1 MTEKTAKPK
10 AFQCYLD
17 NITVLEHLTDS
28 EAGQLW
34 KMLYHLAVHDERI
47 DTDDP
52 LVSMAFDMMANKLER
67 DFAAYA
73 NRVEINRV
81 NGKKKGASSGKKT
94 EAKESEAKETEAKG
108 SEAKETEAK
117 GSDGYRS
124 PANGSEAKRQVDVAS
139 ETSQYKDKDKNK
151 YKDKYEDEDEDKN
164 KYEYKDEDERKKASA
179 KADAAADV
187 VSLFSSYFPSMP
199 TGAVSEELVRRAS
212 RALGDTGFEGFFK
225 RVSQSDFLTGRNG
238 KWMGC
243 TLAWLLRED
252 TINKVLG
259 GAYSDRK
266 APEKPRQKPSYDINE
281 LEKLDTLD
289 FMDGDDWEELMWNSV

>member
-73 NRVEINRV
+73 DRVEINRV

-124 PANGSEAKRQVDVAS
+124 EAKGSDGYRSPANGSEAKRQVDVAA
-139 ETSQYKDKDKNK
+139 ETSQYKDKDKYKDEDEDK
-151 YKDKYEDEDEDKN
+151 YKDKYENEDEDED
-164 KYEYKDEDERKKASA
+164 EDENKDDYKQ
-179 KADAAADV
+179 
-187 VSLFSSYFPSMP
+187 SSQ
-199 TGAVSEELVRRAS
+199 
-212 RALGDTGFEGFFK
+212 
-225 RVSQSDFLTGRNG
+225 QS
-238 KWMGC
+238 
-243 TLAWLLRED
+243 
-252 TINKVLG
+252 
-259 GAYSDRK
+259 
-266 APEKPRQKPSYDINE
+266 
-281 LEKLDTLD
+281 
-289 FMDGDDWEELMWNSV
+289 